1 MESVKT
7 GKTNKVGKNTEMA
20 HTKTNKETHFKQV
33 SAITNRIRSIGGIFT
48 KIAKKVRE
56 LVKKHPKKSSAAL
69 VVLTPVACKRAKELD
84 DKVQDKSKQAEK
96 ENKINW
102 WKYSGLTIATSLLLA
117 ACSAGDIDKQI
128 ELEQEKQKT
137 EQEKKEAENARDR
150 ANKSEIELEQERQ
163 KTNKSGIELANSQ
176 IKAEQER
183 QKTEQEKQKA
193 NKSEIE
199 LEQQKQKTINTQRD
213 LIKEQKDFI
222 KETEQNCQE
231 KHGQLFIK
239 RARIKT
245 GITTGIAIEIEA
257 ECKTPKPTKTNQ
269 TPIQPKHLPNS
280 KHPHSQRGSK
290 AQELIAYLL
299 FEQKDFIIE
308 TEQKCQEKHNQF
320 FIKKA
325 GIKGGAIEVE
335 AECKTPKPTK
345 TNQTPIQPK
354 HLPNSKQPHSQRGS
368 KAQELIAY
376 LQKELESLPYSQKA
390 IAKQVDFYKPSSI
403 AYLELDPRDFKV
415 TEEWQNENL
424 KIRSKAQAKMLEMR
438 KPQAN
443 LSPSQS
449 FLFVQRIFADIN
461 KEIEA
466 AANTEKKAEKVGYGY
481 SKRV

>member
-1 MESVKT
+1 MKKKLVIKSVKT
-7 GKTNKVGKNTEMA
+7 GKTNKVGKNTETA
-20 HTKTNKETHFKQV
+20 DTKANKETHFRQA
-33 SAITNRIRSIGGIFT
+33 SAITNTIRSIGGFFT

-56 LVKKHPKKSSAAL
+56 LVKKHPKKSRAAL
-69 VVLTPVACKRAKELD
+69 VVLTHVACKKAKELD

-96 ENKINW
+96 ENQINW
-102 WKYSGLTIATSLLLA
+102 WKYSGLTIAASLLLA
-117 ACSAGDIDKQI
+117 ACSVGDTDKQI
-128 ELEQEKQKT
+128 ELEQEKK
-137 EQEKKEAENARDR
+137 
-150 ANKSEIELEQERQ
+150 

-239 RARIKT
+239 KARIKT

-280 KHPHSQRGSK
+280 K
-290 AQELIAYLL
+290 
-299 FEQKDFIIE
+299 
-308 TEQKCQEKHNQF
+308 
-320 FIKKA
+320 
-325 GIKGGAIEVE
+325 
-335 AECKTPKPTK
+335 
-345 TNQTPIQPK
+345 QPR
-354 HLPNSKQPHSQRGS
+354 SQRGS

-390 IAKQVDFYKPSSI
+390 IAKQVDFYRPSSI
-403 AYLELDPRDFKV
+403 AYLELDPRDFNV
-415 TEEWQNENL
+415 TEEWQKENL

-438 KPQAN
+438 SLKPDPQTH
-443 LSPSQS
+443 LSTSQS
-449 FLFVQRIFADIN
+449 LLFVQKIFADVN
-461 KEIEA
+461 KEIKVV
-466 AANTEKKAEKVGYGY
+466 ANTEKKAEKAGYGY
-481 SKRV
+481 SKRM

>member
-1 MESVKT
+1 MKSVKT
-7 GKTNKVGKNTEMA
+7 GRTNKVGKNAETA
-20 HTKTNKETHFKQV
+20 NTKANKETHFKQV
-33 SAITNRIRSIGGIFT
+33 SAITNRIRSIGGFFT
-48 KIAKKVRE
+48 KIMKRVRE

-69 VVLTPVACKRAKELD
+69 VVLTHIACKKAKELD

-117 ACSAGDIDKQI
+117 ACSVGDVSEQI

-137 EQEKKEAENARDR
+137 SN
-150 ANKSEIELEQERQ
+150 IE
-163 KTNKSGIELANSQ
+163 TNNQ
-176 IKAEQER
+176 IKV
-183 QKTEQEKQKA
+183 EQEKQKTS
-193 NKSEIE
+193 NIE
-199 LEQQKQKTINTQRD
+199 TNNQIKVEQQKQKTINTQKD

-222 KETEQNCQE
+222 KYVEQNCQE
-231 KHGQLFIK
+231 NHGQFFIEK
-239 RARIKT
+239 GGIKAGIG
-245 GITTGIAIEIEA
+245 GITIEA
-257 ECKTPKPTKTNQ
+257 EAKCKT
-269 TPIQPKHLPNS
+269 H
-280 KHPHSQRGSK
+280 
-290 AQELIAYLL
+290 
-299 FEQKDFIIE
+299 
-308 TEQKCQEKHNQF
+308 
-320 FIKKA
+320 
-325 GIKGGAIEVE
+325 
-335 AECKTPKPTK
+335 KPTK

-438 KPQAN
+438 NPQAN

-449 FLFVQRIFADIN
+449 LLFVQKIFADIN
-461 KEIEA
+461 KEIKVI
-466 AANTEKKAEKVGYGY
+466 ANTEKKAEKAGYGY
-481 SKRV
+481 SKRM

>member
-7 GKTNKVGKNTEMA
+7 GKTNKVGKNAETA
-20 HTKTNKETHFKQV
+20 NTKANKETHFKQA
-33 SAITNRIRSIGGIFT
+33 SAITNTIRSIGSFFT

-56 LVKKHPKKSSAAL
+56 LVKKHPKKSKAAL
-69 VVLTPVACKRAKELD
+69 VVLTHVACKRAKELD

-96 ENKINW
+96 ENQINW

-128 ELEQEKQKT
+128 ELEQEKQEANKSGIELEQERQKT
-137 EQEKKEAENARDR
+137 EQERQKT
-150 ANKSEIELEQERQ
+150 NKSEIELEQERQ

-239 RARIKT
+239 KTRIKT

-280 KHPHSQRGSK
+280 KQPRSQRGSK
-290 AQELIAYLL
+290 
-299 FEQKDFIIE
+299 
-308 TEQKCQEKHNQF
+308 
-320 FIKKA
+320 
-325 GIKGGAIEVE
+325 V
-335 AECKTPKPTK
+335 
-345 TNQTPIQPK
+345 
-354 HLPNSKQPHSQRGS
+354 
-368 KAQELIAY
+368 QELIAY

-403 AYLELDPRDFKV
+403 AHLELDPRDFNV
-415 TEEWQNENL
+415 TEEWQKENL

-438 KPQAN
+438 SLKPDPQAH
-443 LSPSQS
+443 LSTSQS
-449 FLFVQRIFADIN
+449 LLLVQKIFADVN
-461 KEIEA
+461 KEIKVV
-466 AANTEKKAEKVGYGY
+466 ANTEKKVEKAGYGY

>member
-20 HTKTNKETHFKQV
+20 DTKTNKETHFKQV
-33 SAITNRIRSIGGIFT
+33 SAITNIIRSIGGFFT

-56 LVKKHPKKSSAAL
+56 LFKKHPKKSNAAL
-69 VVLTPVACKRAKELD
+69 VVLTHAACKRAKELD

-96 ENKINW
+96 ENQINW
-102 WKYSGLTIATSLLLA
+102 WKYSGLTIAASLLLA
-117 ACSAGDIDKQI
+117 ACNVGDIDKQI
-128 ELEQEKQKT
+128 ELEQEK
-137 EQEKKEAENARDR
+137 KEVENARDR
-150 ANKSEIELEQERQ
+150 ANKSGIELEQERQ

-193 NKSEIE
+193 NKSAIE

-239 RARIKT
+239 KARIKT
-245 GITTGIAIEIEA
+245 GITTGIAIEI
-257 ECKTPKPTKTNQ
+257 
-269 TPIQPKHLPNS
+269 
-280 KHPHSQRGSK
+280 
-290 AQELIAYLL
+290 
-299 FEQKDFIIE
+299 
-308 TEQKCQEKHNQF
+308 
-320 FIKKA
+320 
-325 GIKGGAIEVE
+325 E

-390 IAKQVDFYKPSSI
+390 IAKQVDFYRPSSI

-438 KPQAN
+438 NPQAH
-443 LSPSQS
+443 LPTSQS
-449 FLFVQRIFADIN
+449 LLFVQKIFADVN

-466 AANTEKKAEKVGYGY
+466 VANTEKKAEKAGYGY

>member
-7 GKTNKVGKNTEMA
+7 GKTNKVGKNTEVA
-20 HTKTNKETHFKQV
+20 NTKTNKETHFKQA
-33 SAITNRIRSIGGIFT
+33 SAITNTLRSIGGIFT
-48 KIAKKVRE
+48 KIMKRVRE
-56 LVKKHPKKSSAAL
+56 LVKKHPKKSKAAV
-69 VVLTPVACKRAKELD
+69 VVLTHVACKKAKELD

-96 ENKINW
+96 ENQINW

-128 ELEQEKQKT
+128 ELEQEKQEANKSGIELEQERQKT
-137 EQEKKEAENARDR
+137 EQERQK
-150 ANKSEIELEQERQ
+150 ANKSGIELEQERQKTEQERQ
-163 KTNKSGIELANSQ
+163 KTNKSGIELEQQRQKTEQERQKTNKSEIELANSQ
-176 IKAEQER
+176 IKAEQEK
-183 QKTEQEKQKA
+183 QKTEQEKQKT

-239 RARIKT
+239 RTRIKT

-257 ECKTPKPTKTNQ
+257 ECKTPKP
-269 TPIQPKHLPNS
+269 
-280 KHPHSQRGSK
+280 
-290 AQELIAYLL
+290 A
-299 FEQKDFIIE
+299 
-308 TEQKCQEKHNQF
+308 
-320 FIKKA
+320 
-325 GIKGGAIEVE
+325 
-335 AECKTPKPTK
+335 K

-354 HLPNSKQPHSQRGS
+354 HLPNSKQPRSQRGS

-390 IAKQVDFYKPSSI
+390 IAKQVDFYRPSSV

-438 KPQAN
+438 N
-443 LSPSQS
+443 LKIC
-449 FLFVQRIFADIN
+449 LL
-461 KEIEA
+461 
-466 AANTEKKAEKVGYGY
+466 
-481 SKRV
+481 

>member
-7 GKTNKVGKNTEMA
+7 GKTNKVSKNTEMA

-56 LVKKHPKKSSAAL
+56 LVKKHPKKSNAAL
-69 VVLTPVACKRAKELD
+69 VVLTHVACKRAKELD

-96 ENKINW
+96 ENQINW

-128 ELEQEKQKT
+128 ELEQEKQK
-137 EQEKKEAENARDR
+137 A
-150 ANKSEIELEQERQ
+150 
-163 KTNKSGIELANSQ
+163 NKSGIEL
-176 IKAEQER
+176 EQER
-183 QKTEQEKQKA
+183 QKTEQEKQKTNRSEIELEQEKQKA
-193 NKSEIE
+193 NKSGIELEQQRQKTEQEKQKTNKSEIE
-199 LEQQKQKTINTQRD
+199 LANSQVKAEQEKQKTINTQRD

-239 RARIKT
+239 KTRIKT

-280 KHPHSQRGSK
+280 K
-290 AQELIAYLL
+290 
-299 FEQKDFIIE
+299 
-308 TEQKCQEKHNQF
+308 
-320 FIKKA
+320 
-325 GIKGGAIEVE
+325 
-335 AECKTPKPTK
+335 
-345 TNQTPIQPK
+345 
-354 HLPNSKQPHSQRGS
+354 QPHSQRGS
-368 KAQELIAY
+368 KAQEFIAY

-424 KIRSKAQAKMLEMR
+424 KIRSKAQAKILEMR
-438 KPQAN
+438 KTQAN
-443 LSPSQS
+443 LSTSQS
-449 FLFVQRIFADIN
+449 LLFVQKIFADIN
-461 KEIEA
+461 KEIKIV
-466 AANTEKKAEKVGYGY
+466 ANTEKKAEKAGYGY

>member
-7 GKTNKVGKNTEMA
+7 GRTNKVGKNAETA
-20 HTKTNKETHFKQV
+20 NTKANKETHFKQV
-33 SAITNRIRSIGGIFT
+33 SAITNTLRSIGGIFT

-56 LVKKHPKKSSAAL
+56 LVKKHPKKSNAAL
-69 VVLTPVACKRAKELD
+69 VVLTHVACKRAKELD

-96 ENKINW
+96 ENQINW

-117 ACSAGDIDKQI
+117 ACSTGDIDKQI
-128 ELEQEKQKT
+128 ELEQEKQKANKSGIELEQERQKT
-137 EQEKKEAENARDR
+137 EQEKQK

-239 RARIKT
+239 KARIKT

-257 ECKTPKPTKTNQ
+257 ECKTPKP
-269 TPIQPKHLPNS
+269 
-280 KHPHSQRGSK
+280 
-290 AQELIAYLL
+290 A
-299 FEQKDFIIE
+299 
-308 TEQKCQEKHNQF
+308 
-320 FIKKA
+320 
-325 GIKGGAIEVE
+325 
-335 AECKTPKPTK
+335 K

-376 LQKELESLPYSQKA
+376 LQKELESLPYSQKT
-390 IAKQVDFYKPSSI
+390 IAKQVDFYRPSSI

-438 KPQAN
+438 NPQAH
-443 LSPSQS
+443 LSTSQS
-449 FLFVQRIFADIN
+449 LLFVQKIFADIN

-466 AANTEKKAEKVGYGY
+466 TVNTEKKAEKAGYGY
-481 SKRV
+481 SKRM

>member
-7 GKTNKVGKNTEMA
+7 GKTNKVGKNAETA
-20 HTKTNKETHFKQV
+20 NTKASKETHFKQA
-33 SAITNRIRSIGGIFT
+33 SAITNMIRSIGGFFT

-56 LVKKHPKKSSAAL
+56 LVKKHPKKSKAAL
-69 VVLTPVACKRAKELD
+69 VVLTHVACKKAKELD
-84 DKVQDKSKQAEK
+84 DKVKDKSKQAEK
-96 ENKINW
+96 ENQINW

-128 ELEQEKQKT
+128 ELEQEKKEANKSGIELEQERQKT
-137 EQEKKEAENARDR
+137 EQEKQKT
-150 ANKSEIELEQERQ
+150 NKSGIELEQERQ

-183 QKTEQEKQKA
+183 QKTEQEKQKT

-245 GITTGIAIEIEA
+245 GVTTGIAIEIEA

-280 KHPHSQRGSK
+280 K
-290 AQELIAYLL
+290 
-299 FEQKDFIIE
+299 
-308 TEQKCQEKHNQF
+308 
-320 FIKKA
+320 
-325 GIKGGAIEVE
+325 
-335 AECKTPKPTK
+335 
-345 TNQTPIQPK
+345 QPR
-354 HLPNSKQPHSQRGS
+354 SQRGS

-376 LQKELESLPYSQKA
+376 LQKELEFLPYSQKA

-403 AYLELDPRDFKV
+403 AYLELDPRDFNV
-415 TEEWQNENL
+415 TEEW
-424 KIRSKAQAKMLEMR
+424 KRKSK
-438 KPQAN
+438 
-443 LSPSQS
+443 
-449 FLFVQRIFADIN
+449 
-461 KEIEA
+461 
-466 AANTEKKAEKVGYGY
+466 NTL
-481 SKRV
+481 

>member
-1 MESVKT
+1 MKSVKT
-7 GKTNKVGKNTEMA
+7 GKTNKVSKNTETA
-20 HTKTNKETHFKQV
+20 NTKANKETHFKQV
-33 SAITNRIRSIGGIFT
+33 SAIINTLKSIGGIFT

-56 LVKKHPKKSSAAL
+56 LVKKHPKKSNAAL
-69 VVLTPVACKRAKELD
+69 VVLTHAACKRAKELD

-96 ENKINW
+96 ENQINW

-117 ACSAGDIDKQI
+117 ACNVGDIDKQI
-128 ELEQEKQKT
+128 ELEQEK
-137 EQEKKEAENARDR
+137 KEVENARDR
-150 ANKSEIELEQERQ
+150 ANKSGIELEQERQ

-239 RARIKT
+239 KTRIKT

-257 ECKTPKPTKTNQ
+257 ECKTPKP
-269 TPIQPKHLPNS
+269 
-280 KHPHSQRGSK
+280 
-290 AQELIAYLL
+290 A
-299 FEQKDFIIE
+299 
-308 TEQKCQEKHNQF
+308 
-320 FIKKA
+320 
-325 GIKGGAIEVE
+325 
-335 AECKTPKPTK
+335 K

-403 AYLELDPRDFKV
+403 AYLELDPRDFNA
-415 TEEWQNENL
+415 TEEWQKENL

-438 KPQAN
+438 HLKPDPQAH
-443 LSPSQS
+443 LPTSQS
-449 FLFVQRIFADIN
+449 LLFVQKIFADIN
-461 KEIEA
+461 KEIKVV
-466 AANTEKKAEKVGYGY
+466 ANTEKKVEKAGYGY
-481 SKRV
+481 SKRM

>member
-1 MESVKT
+1 MKLVKT
-7 GKTNKVGKNTEMA
+7 AKEKKVFKNTEMA

-56 LVKKHPKKSSAAL
+56 LVKKHPKKSKVAL
-69 VVLTPVACKRAKELD
+69 VVLTYVACKRAKELD

-117 ACSAGDIDKQI
+117 ACSTGDIDKQI
-128 ELEQEKQKT
+128 ELEQEKQKANKSGIELEQERQKT
-137 EQEKKEAENARDR
+137 EQEKQK

-239 RARIKT
+239 KTRIKT

-269 TPIQPKHLPNS
+269 TPIQS
-280 KHPHSQRGSK
+280 
-290 AQELIAYLL
+290 
-299 FEQKDFIIE
+299 
-308 TEQKCQEKHNQF
+308 
-320 FIKKA
+320 
-325 GIKGGAIEVE
+325 
-335 AECKTPKPTK
+335 
-345 TNQTPIQPK
+345 K

-390 IAKQVDFYKPSSI
+390 IVKQVDFYKPSSI

-443 LSPSQS
+443 LSISQS
-449 FLFVQRIFADIN
+449 LLFVQNIFADIN
-461 KEIEA
+461 KEIET

-481 SKRV
+481 SKRM

>member
-1 MESVKT
+1 M
-7 GKTNKVGKNTEMA
+7 
-20 HTKTNKETHFKQV
+20 
-33 SAITNRIRSIGGIFT
+33 
-48 KIAKKVRE
+48 
-56 LVKKHPKKSSAAL
+56 AL
-69 VVLTPVACKRAKELD
+69 VVLTHVACKRAKELD

-117 ACSAGDIDKQI
+117 ACSVGDIDKQI

-150 ANKSEIELEQERQ
+150 ANKSGIELEQERQ

-183 QKTEQEKQKA
+183 QKTEQEKQKT

-280 KHPHSQRGSK
+280 K
-290 AQELIAYLL
+290 
-299 FEQKDFIIE
+299 
-308 TEQKCQEKHNQF
+308 
-320 FIKKA
+320 
-325 GIKGGAIEVE
+325 
-335 AECKTPKPTK
+335 
-345 TNQTPIQPK
+345 
-354 HLPNSKQPHSQRGS
+354 QPHSQRGS
-368 KAQELIAY
+368 KTQELVAY

-390 IAKQVDFYKPSSI
+390 IAKQVNFYKPSSI

-438 KPQAN
+438 NLKPYPQAH
-443 LSPSQS
+443 LSTSQS
-449 FLFVQRIFADIN
+449 LLFVQKIFADIN
-461 KEIEA
+461 KEIEVV
-466 AANTEKKAEKVGYGY
+466 ANTEKKAEKAGYGY
-481 SKRV
+481 SKRM

>member
-7 GKTNKVGKNTEMA
+7 GRTNKVGKNTETA
-20 HTKTNKETHFKQV
+20 NTKANKETHFKQV
-33 SAITNRIRSIGGIFT
+33 SAITNTLRSIGGIFT

-56 LVKKHPKKSSAAL
+56 LFKKHPKKSNAAL
-69 VVLTPVACKRAKELD
+69 VVLTHVACKRAKELD

-96 ENKINW
+96 ENQINW
-102 WKYSGLTIATSLLLA
+102 WKYSGLTIAASLLLA
-117 ACSAGDIDKQI
+117 ACSVGDIDKQI
-128 ELEQEKQKT
+128 EL

-150 ANKSEIELEQERQ
+150 ANKSGIELEQERQ

-183 QKTEQEKQKA
+183 QKTEQERQKT
-193 NKSEIE
+193 NKSGIE
-199 LEQQKQKTINTQRD
+199 LEQQRQKTEQEKQKTINTQRD

-239 RARIKT
+239 KARIKT

-257 ECKTPKPTKTNQ
+257 ECKTPKPAKTNQ
-269 TPIQPKHLPNS
+269 TPIQPKH
-280 KHPHSQRGSK
+280 
-290 AQELIAYLL
+290 
-299 FEQKDFIIE
+299 F
-308 TEQKCQEKHNQF
+308 
-320 FIKKA
+320 
-325 GIKGGAIEVE
+325 
-335 AECKTPKPTK
+335 
-345 TNQTPIQPK
+345 
-354 HLPNSKQPHSQRGS
+354 PNSKQPRSQRGS

-415 TEEWQNENL
+415 AEEWQKENL

-438 KPQAN
+438 NPQAH
-443 LSPSQS
+443 LSTSQS
-449 FLFVQRIFADIN
+449 LLFVQKIFADVN
-461 KEIEA
+461 KEIKVV
-466 AANTEKKAEKVGYGY
+466 ANTEKKVEKAGYGY
-481 SKRV
+481 SKRM

>member
-7 GKTNKVGKNTEMA
+7 GKTNKVGKNTETA
-20 HTKTNKETHFKQV
+20 NTKANKETHFKQA
-33 SAITNRIRSIGGIFT
+33 SAITNTLRSIGGIFT

-56 LVKKHPKKSSAAL
+56 LVKRHPKKSNAAL
-69 VVLTPVACKRAKELD
+69 VVLTHVVCRKAKELD

-96 ENKINW
+96 ENQINW

-117 ACSAGDIDKQI
+117 ACNVGDIDKQI
-128 ELEQEKQKT
+128 ELEQEKQKANKSGIELEQERQKT
-137 EQEKKEAENARDR
+137 EQERQKT
-150 ANKSEIELEQERQ
+150 NKSEIELEQERQ

-239 RARIKT
+239 KTRITT
-245 GITTGIAIEIEA
+245 GVTTGIAIEIEA
-257 ECKTPKPTKTNQ
+257 ECKTPKP
-269 TPIQPKHLPNS
+269 
-280 KHPHSQRGSK
+280 
-290 AQELIAYLL
+290 A
-299 FEQKDFIIE
+299 
-308 TEQKCQEKHNQF
+308 
-320 FIKKA
+320 
-325 GIKGGAIEVE
+325 
-335 AECKTPKPTK
+335 K

-354 HLPNSKQPHSQRGS
+354 HLPNSKQPRSQRGS

-403 AYLELDPRDFKV
+403 AYLELDPRDFNA
-415 TEEWQNENL
+415 TEEWQKENL

-438 KPQAN
+438 SLKPDPQAH
-443 LSPSQS
+443 LPTSQS
-449 FLFVQRIFADIN
+449 LLLVQKIFADVS
-461 KEIEA
+461 KEIKVV
-466 AANTEKKAEKVGYGY
+466 ANTEKKVEKAGYGY
-481 SKRV
+481 SKRM